1 MLQDATLIG
10 YALLGTLI
18 GSLVGLVPGLHVFNI
33 AGAALLLY
41 TRDALLISNTALA
54 FVMLGLVIGWSVVNV
69 IPSIFLFA
77 PDDAGAFMVLP
88 ATKMLLRGQG
98 AEAALLVG
106 AGTVAGLLAL
116 VALSPFLEDALRPIR
131 AIIQPHIGWMLVTI
145 IAFLVLGEW
154 PRTDNRAP
162 TPLGRLAAA
171 WAYLGAALLTFTL
184 SGLMGFVLMYRSP
197 VPLESS
203 YQNLLPA
210 FVGLFTIPGLLQVFA
225 FGQPI
230 PPQAQPATQT
240 TLQTLTPYQLLR
252 GTLTGI
258 SGGLFASVLP
268 VVSGGIGGLLAGHA
282 TSRYDDRLFLISQ
295 GASKVAYYIGSTLLL
310 FVPGVGLVRGGLS
323 WMLSSL
329 YVPYGP
335 RLYALVIAAIGL
347 CGAASLVVLMGCVQM
362 ATRAVSRINPKP
374 MAVAAMCIAA
384 AIAFG
389 FTGIN
394 GLLVMGVATCIGCIP
409 VFVGG
414 RRMNC
419 LGIILLPITLNVVG
433 VGADVAR
440 WLGLL

>member
-10 YALLGTLI
+10 YALIGTLI

-33 AGAALLLY
+33 AGVALLLY

-54 FVMLGLVIGWSVVNV
+54 FIMLGLVIGWSVVNV

-77 PDDAGAFMVLP
+77 PDDASAFMVLP

-116 VALSPFLEDALRPIR
+116 VALSPFLEDVLRPIR

-171 WAYLGAALLTFTL
+171 WANLGAALLTFTL

-230 PPQAQPATQT
+230 PPQTQPDTQT
-240 TLQTLTPYQLLR
+240 TLQALTPYQLLR

-282 TSRYDDRLFLISQ
+282 TSR
-295 GASKVAYYIGSTLLL
+295 
-310 FVPGVGLVRGGLS
+310 
-323 WMLSSL
+323 
-329 YVPYGP
+329 
-335 RLYALVIAAIGL
+335 
-347 CGAASLVVLMGCVQM
+347 
-362 ATRAVSRINPKP
+362 
-374 MAVAAMCIAA
+374 
-384 AIAFG
+384 
-389 FTGIN
+389 
-394 GLLVMGVATCIGCIP
+394 
-409 VFVGG
+409 
-414 RRMNC
+414 
-419 LGIILLPITLNVVG
+419 
-433 VGADVAR
+433 
-440 WLGLL
+440 

>member
-10 YALLGTLI
+10 YALIGTFVGALI
-18 GSLVGLVPGLHVFNI
+18 ALVPGLHVFNV

-41 TRDALLISNTALA
+41 SRNALPINNTALA
-54 FVMLGLVIGWSVVNV
+54 FVLLGLVIGWSVVNV

-77 PDDAGAFMVLP
+77 PDDASAFMALP

-106 AGTVAGLLAL
+106 LGTVGGLLAL
-116 VALSPFLEDALRPIR
+116 VALSPFLEDVLRPIR
-131 AIIQPHIGWMLVTI
+131 AIIQPHMGWMLVAI
-145 IAFLVLGEW
+145 ITFLVLGEW
-154 PRTDNRAP
+154 PRSDNRAP

-171 WAYLGAALLTFTL
+171 WAYLGAALLTFIL

-203 YQNLLPA
+203 FQNLLPA

-230 PPQAQPATQT
+230 PPQQPPAT
-240 TLQTLTPYQLLR
+240 LHTLTPYQLLR

-258 SGGLFASVLP
+258 AGGLFASVLP

-282 TSRYDDRLFLISQ
+282 TARYDDRLFLVSQ

-310 FVPGVGLVRGGLS
+310 FVPGVALVRGGLS

-335 RLYALVIAAIGL
+335 RLYWLVIAAIAV
-347 CGAASLVVLMGCVQM
+347 CGAASLVVLIGFVRV
-362 ATRAVSRINPKP
+362 ATRVVNHINPKL
-374 MAVAAMCIAA
+374 MAITAMSVAA

-389 FTGIN
+389 FTGPS
-394 GLLVMGVATCIGCIP
+394 GLLIMLVATCIGCIP

-419 LGIILLPITLNVVG
+419 LGVILLPITLNVIGIGPV
-433 VGADVAR
+433 VAR